1 MRISESFKAAQRA
14 TFQDKVIKH
23 RPAVQ
28 STGSLGSVTTGP
40 GAATASYQVN
50 FQLISD
56 ALVAQEW
63 GLVVAQDAVV
73 TCSDP
78 LHVANGDYVQYKD
91 KVYKV
96 VGKPDH
102 DSHSKLMLKLTAEK
116 AVV

>member
-1 MRISESFKAAQRA
+1 MRVPDSFKALQQAV
-14 TFQDKVIKH
+14 FQDKVIQH

-73 TCSDP
+73 TSSDDLP
-78 LHVANGDYVQYKD
+78 IANGDYVQYKD

-102 DSHSKLMLKLTAEK
+102 DSHTKLMLKLTSET
-116 AVV
+116 AV